1 MSQNN
6 FVERKQSWRTYTP
19 DRQKYYDVD
28 VRRDKQMELKEKKKK
43 NRNRF
48 IHVSINI

>member
-43 NRNRF
+43 QKQ
-48 IHVSINI
+48 IYTCIN